1 MQRKKILIAVLA
13 IALLIGAASAA
24 VLTYYG
30 TIRVTVDVKQSILVD
45 DKDYTQMIEDV
56 ITEPAPGGETFCF
69 KHWLHNYAS
78 VPARVVLETAYSPAL
93 VANEIV
99 TTYWLPIGFKQ
110 TVTIVPP
117 PGSIPAVITVEEV
130 DCSIKWTIDM
140 NETTGPFKN
149 GHAAVGLIIGVGDKI
164 LYQVHSNDG
173 TCAAYPWG
181 TWLYSPYDQTGGGWF
196 GWHTSAADWNTEVDA
211 PLNDNLGIN
220 CTGKRDL
227 SENPTLVYTISISK
241 RLLSCGEFK
250 WAMALMGDT
259 SNTYTPSA
267 YQWSDTG
274 TTNFY
279 TAVVGTQIVG
289 SLTLLPSKKVDFIIC
304 HGFDFNIAPG
314 TYYITT
320 TVKPAP

>member
-1 MQRKKILIAVLA
+1 MQRKKMLIAVLA
-13 IALLIGAASAA
+13 IVLLIGAASAA

-30 TIRVTVDVKQSILVD
+30 RIRVTVDVKQSILVD
-45 DKDYTQMIEDV
+45 DMDYTQIIDDV
-56 ITEPAPGGETFCF
+56 IPEAAPGGETFCF

-78 VPARVVLETAYSPAL
+78 VPASVVLETAYSPAL

-99 TTYWLPIGFKQ
+99 TTYWVPIKFEE

-117 PGSIPAVITVEEV
+117 PGSIPAVITVEDV
-130 DCSIKWTIDM
+130 DCSIKWTVDM
-140 NETTGPFKN
+140 DEIHGPFAN
-149 GHAAVGLIIGVGDKI
+149 GHAAVGLVIGLGDEI

-181 TWLYSPYDQTGGGWF
+181 TWLYSPYDQTGGGWY
-196 GWHTSAADWNTEVDA
+196 GWHTSEADWNTPVTEID
-211 PLNDNLGIN
+211 GIT
-220 CTGKRDL
+220 CTGERDL
-227 SENPTLVYTISISK
+227 VNNPTLTFTITISK

-259 SNTYTPSA
+259 SDTYTPSA
-267 YQWSDTG
+267 YQWSDLD
-274 TTNFY
+274 TTNFH

-289 SLTLLPSKKVDFIIC
+289 PLTLLPCKRVDFIVC
-304 HGFDFNIAPG
+304 YSFDFNIVPG